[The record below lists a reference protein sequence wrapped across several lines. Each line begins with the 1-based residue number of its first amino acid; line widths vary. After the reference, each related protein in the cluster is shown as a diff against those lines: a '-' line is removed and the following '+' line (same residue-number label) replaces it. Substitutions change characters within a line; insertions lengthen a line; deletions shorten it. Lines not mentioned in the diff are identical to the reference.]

1 MAMGRTL
8 PITRALSAAS
18 VALLMPFSL
27 PAQVSILADFCDTN
41 QGFSQNELFTI
52 NNCEMHFSCKEHGFY
67 FVLNENP
74 VFKNSET
81 GVTVRY
87 TGGTTDNSMGLVFD
101 YADEENYYLFGIS
114 PDGSFRLSRYGEYEK
129 HGTTLYWYDYVP
141 WTPSTYINQN
151 GRNDLK
157 VRLNKDDVICSI
169 NGHIVAHKSVSS
181 VIGPKYYAGM
191 GASGTI
197 DCSFKAF
204 FSKAVPETIPRGFAA
219 NNRFTFQSDGIH
231 CNPPVSSAPYILM
244 NAVPMEKG
252 CQIVRADILCRD
264 NAASKGSGVIAR
276 YVNDTDFYFFRI
288 TNNGTCSLLHKTAA
302 KWLILAT
309 NTKPKRF
316 FAEENNALS
325 VFCDG
330 REIECFLNG
339 DDNLCDTVASEVKGG
354 ERWGLACYGGGE
366 CTFSNFGTNTITPTY
381 MPYDD
386 GYDY

>member
-1 MAMGRTL
+1 
-8 PITRALSAAS
+8 
-18 VALLMPFSL
+18 
-27 PAQVSILADFCDTN
+27 
-41 QGFSQNELFTI
+41 
-52 NNCEMHFSCKEHGFY
+52 
-67 FVLNENP
+67 
-74 VFKNSET
+74 
-81 GVTVRY
+81 
-87 TGGTTDNSMGLVFD
+87 
-101 YADEENYYLFGIS
+101 
-114 PDGSFRLSRYGEYEK
+114 
-129 HGTTLYWYDYVP
+129 
-141 WTPSTYINQN
+141 
-151 GRNDLK
+151 
-157 VRLNKDDVICSI
+157 
-169 NGHIVAHKSVSS
+169 
-181 VIGPKYYAGM
+181 
-191 GASGTI
+191 
-197 DCSFKAF
+197 
-204 FSKAVPETIPRGFAA
+204 
-219 NNRFTFQSDGIH
+219 
-231 CNPPVSSAPYILM
+231 
-244 NAVPMEKG
+244 MEKG